1 MISLLANRFKDTWD
15 NLPKLTLMEF
25 TNLTA
30 VEIRNSPTLT
40 GTFDYFLGVQAV
52 DLRTHADRRP
62 KQGSARTLLGSMQ
75 TCKHLP
81 RLQISERLVYAQRD
95 KRIQ

>member
-1 MISLLANRFKDTWD
+1 VISLVVNRLKDTWD
-15 NLPKLTLMEF
+15 NLPKLTLREF
-25 TNLTA
+25 TNLKA
-30 VEIRNSPTLT
+30 VEIRNSPTLA

-52 DLRTHADRRP
+52 DLLVDADRRP
-62 KQGSARTLLGSMQ
+62 KQGIARTLVGSMQ

-81 RLQISERLVYAQRD
+81 RLQRSERLVYAQRD